1 MSKGKL
7 DGRASAEIVIVKRD
21 STGGRSAPIMTI
33 KLTKEA
39 GVSFSDGGRLLY
51 WLTRRIEKGV
61 HEVDPDLVAEW
72 VSEGFK
78 VDGVNEESAR

>member
-1 MSKGKL
+1 MSKQKL
-7 DGRASAEIVIVKRD
+7 DGRASAEIVIVKF
-21 STGGRSAPIMTI
+21 GARSAPIMTI

-39 GVSFSDGGRLLY
+39 GVSFSDGGRLVY
-51 WLTRRIEKGV
+51 WLIRRIENGV

-78 VDGVNEESAR
+78 VDDINEESTT